1 MGTSP
6 APGGRRVWVLVILGV
21 LMLAALGLRLHTV
34 WQRLSQIP
42 DGPVVQLVGD
52 EVGYEALADSLL
64 HGSFFHSPVRGPV
77 YPLFIAAVYTML
89 GERSPAKLLYVQ
101 AFVGVTVVPLTYLLA
116 RGVTGR
122 IPALVAA
129 GLMNKQIAFQLGLAE
144 VTVKLHRGGL
154 MRKMGARSVA
164 ELARMAE
171 VLGIPSPKPRP
182 SYTAG

>member
-1 MGTSP
+1 MVMRACHGERWRGSSLAATLAGTASLRSGRRRDQGLSRYRCFSHEPVSSIIIFLPLGRTLRRSLRPEAAVPTDMLMVAYAWAWRLVAHLSGRLTRERAVMGTSP

-77 YPLFIAAVYTML
+77 YPLFIAA
-89 GERSPAKLLYVQ
+89 
-101 AFVGVTVVPLTYLLA
+101 
-116 RGVTGR
+116 
-122 IPALVAA
+122 
-129 GLMNKQIAFQLGLAE
+129 
-144 VTVKLHRGGL
+144 
-154 MRKMGARSVA
+154 
-164 ELARMAE
+164 
-171 VLGIPSPKPRP
+171 
-182 SYTAG
+182 